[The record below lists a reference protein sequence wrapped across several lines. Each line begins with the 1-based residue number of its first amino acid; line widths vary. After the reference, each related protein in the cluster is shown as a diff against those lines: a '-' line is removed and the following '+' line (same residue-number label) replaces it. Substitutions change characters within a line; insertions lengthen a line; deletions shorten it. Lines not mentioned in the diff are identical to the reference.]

1 MFLLIKKQFSYYT
14 PEVVADICG
23 CRPADIV
30 KVGELIGRNSGR
42 DRTTAFCY
50 ATGFT
55 QHSSGS
61 QIIRTAAILQLL
73 LGNIGRPGGGILA
86 LRGHSNVQGAT
97 DVPTLF
103 NVLPNYIPQPE
114 AHPGN
119 ATLADYLANG
129 HGFSGALDKT
139 SDGSWRPNVV
149 RGHHCRITWSA
160 CSKLTMAKTPPK
172 TTNMAINGSRSSVT
186 TNRSPSPWK
195 KPFVAV
201 WMAWW

>member
-1 MFLLIKKQFSYYT
+1 MNPDGSYGQPKQDRTLQDPHCVFQLIKKQFSYYT

-73 LGNIGRPGGGILA
+73 LGNIGRL
-86 LRGHSNVQGAT
+86 
-97 DVPTLF
+97 
-103 NVLPNYIPQPE
+103 
-114 AHPGN
+114 
-119 ATLADYLANG
+119 
-129 HGFSGALDKT
+129 
-139 SDGSWRPNVV
+139 
-149 RGHHCRITWSA
+149 
-160 CSKLTMAKTPPK
+160 
-172 TTNMAINGSRSSVT
+172 
-186 TNRSPSPWK
+186 
-195 KPFVAV
+195 VA
-201 WMAWW
+201 AS